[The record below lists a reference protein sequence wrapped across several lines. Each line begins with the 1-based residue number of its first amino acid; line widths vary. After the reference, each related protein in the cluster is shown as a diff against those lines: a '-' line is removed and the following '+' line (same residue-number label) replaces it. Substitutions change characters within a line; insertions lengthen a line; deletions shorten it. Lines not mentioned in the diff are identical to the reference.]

1 MKIGLIRE
9 GKNPPD
15 SRAPLTPQQCV
26 FITENYPVELV
37 VQPSPRRCY
46 ADQEYLAAGV
56 VLQESLDDCDV
67 LLGVKEVPVDQL
79 IHRKTYLFFSH
90 TIKEQVYNRKLLQTI
105 LEKKIQLIDYEVLTN
120 EEGERLIA
128 FGRFAG
134 MVGAHNALY
143 TYGER
148 NGAFHLKRMKDC
160 VDYAEAQKLYQTIH
174 FPPIKIVLTGAG
186 RVGRGAAEVL
196 HDMGIRE
203 VSAEDFLEKNYT
215 EAIFTQLHSRDYVAH
230 NSEHPLEKRHFHSHP
245 EQYHSTFGPY
255 AQTADIFINGIYWD
269 SRSPAFFT
277 REEMAEPN
285 FRLQV
290 IADVTCDLA
299 PISSVP
305 STLRASTI
313 ANPVFGYDPK
323 TGLEIA
329 PYSPHG
335 IDMMTIDNLP
345 NEMPRDASRAFGEM
359 FILRVLPEFFKP
371 QSSILERAT
380 IAKDGRLAKYFAY
393 LQNYV
398 DGKERELA
406 ST

>member
-26 FITENYPVELV
+26 FITENYPLEMV
-37 VQPSPRRCY
+37 VQPSPGRCY
-46 ADQEYLAAGV
+46 ADEEYRDAGV
-56 VLQESLDDCDV
+56 VLQDSLDDCDV

-79 IHRKTYLFFSH
+79 IHRKTYMFFSH
-90 TIKEQVYNRKLLQTI
+90 TIKEQVYNRKLLQSI
-105 LEKKIQLIDYEVLTN
+105 LQKKIQLIDYEVLTN

-148 NGAFHLKRMKDC
+148 SGAFHLKRMKDC

-203 VSAEDFLEKNYT
+203 VSAEDFLEKT
-215 EAIFTQLHSRDYVAH
+215 FEEAIFTQLHSRDYVAH

-245 EQYHSTFGPY
+245 EQYHSTFAPY
-255 AQTADIFINGIYWD
+255 SQTADVFINGIYWD

-277 REEMAEPN
+277 REEMTDPN
-285 FRLQV
+285 FSLQV

-329 PYSPHG
+329 PYSPYG

-380 IAKDGRLAKYFAY
+380 IAKAGQLAKHFSY

-406 ST
+406 TT

>member
-26 FITENYPVELV
+26 FITENYPLEMV
-37 VQPSPRRCY
+37 VQPSPGRCY
-46 ADQEYLAAGV
+46 ADEEYREAGII
-56 VLQESLDDCDV
+56 LQESLDDCDV
-67 LLGVKEVPVDQL
+67 LMGVKEVPVDQL

-105 LEKKIQLIDYEVLTN
+105 LQKKIQLIDYEVLTN
-120 EEGERLIA
+120 EDGERLIA

-143 TYGER
+143 AYGER
-148 NGAFHLKRMKDC
+148 SGAFHLKRMKDC

-174 FPPIKIVLTGAG
+174 FPAIKIVLTGAG

-203 VSAEDFLEKNYT
+203 VSAEDFLEKT
-215 EAIFTQLHSRDYVAH
+215 FDEAIFTQLHSRDYVAH

-245 EQYHSTFGPY
+245 EQYHSTFAPFT
-255 AQTADIFINGIYWD
+255 QTADVFINGIYWD

-277 REEMAEPN
+277 REDMADPN

-313 ANPVFGYDPK
+313 AQPVFGYDPK

-380 IAKDGRLAKYFAY
+380 IAKDGQLAKHFTY

-406 ST
+406 TT

>member
-26 FITENYPVELV
+26 FITENYPLEMV
-37 VQPSPRRCY
+37 VQPSPGRCY
-46 ADQEYLAAGV
+46 ADEEYREAGII
-56 VLQESLDDCDV
+56 LQESLDDCDV
-67 LLGVKEVPVDQL
+67 LMGVKEVPVDQL

-105 LEKKIQLIDYEVLTN
+105 LQKKIQLIDYEVLTN
-120 EEGERLIA
+120 EDGERLIA

-143 TYGER
+143 AYGER
-148 NGAFHLKRMKDC
+148 SGAFHLKRMKDC

-174 FPPIKIVLTGAG
+174 FPAIKIVLTGAG

-203 VSAEDFLEKNYT
+203 VSAEDFLEKT
-215 EAIFTQLHSRDYVAH
+215 FDEAIFTQLHSRDYVAH

-245 EQYHSTFGPY
+245 EQYHSTFAPY
-255 AQTADIFINGIYWD
+255 AQTADVFINGIYWD

-277 REEMAEPN
+277 REDMADPN

-313 ANPVFGYDPK
+313 AQPVFGYDPK

-380 IAKDGRLAKYFAY
+380 IAKDGQLAKHFTY

-406 ST
+406 TT

>member
-26 FITENYPVELV
+26 FITENYPVEMA
-37 VQPSPRRCY
+37 VQPSPGRCY
-46 ADQEYLAAGV
+46 ADEEYREAGV

-105 LEKKIQLIDYEVLTN
+105 LQKKIQLIDYEVLTN
-120 EEGERLIA
+120 EDGERLIA

-143 TYGER
+143 THGER
-148 NGAFHLKRMKDC
+148 SGAFHLKRMKDC

-203 VSAEDFLEKNYT
+203 VSAEDFLEKT
-215 EAIFTQLHSRDYVAH
+215 FDEAIFTQLHSRDYVAH

-245 EQYHSTFGPY
+245 EQYHSTFAAY

-277 REEMAEPN
+277 REEMVEPN

-313 ANPVFGYDPK
+313 AQPVFGYDPK

-371 QSSILERAT
+371 KSSILERAT
-380 IAKDGRLAKYFAY
+380 IAKEGQLAKYFAY

-406 ST
+406 TT